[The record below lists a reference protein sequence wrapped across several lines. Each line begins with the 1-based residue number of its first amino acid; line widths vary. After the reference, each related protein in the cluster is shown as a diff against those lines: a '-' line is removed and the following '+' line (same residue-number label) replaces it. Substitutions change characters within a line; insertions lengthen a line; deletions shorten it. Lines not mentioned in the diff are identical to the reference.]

1 MRILMLHNLDRAAER
16 IVMIEAGE
24 VLKAAG
30 ASIIIPQEDT
40 DKLPDYMV
48 RVALDKAL
56 DIADAIVAI
65 GGDGSILKAA
75 ALASKKNIPI
85 LGINMGRLGFLS
97 ELEPNEVGELTRL
110 AAGEYTIEKRMMLE
124 AKVMRRGETV
134 YRSHGL
140 NDAVLTRGPGC
151 KVMEVDIYSD
161 HQFIAKFRS
170 DGVIISTPT
179 GSTAYSLSAG
189 GPIID
194 PTENNLTITPIC
206 AHGLYAKSFVLAP
219 TRQVTVGVRS
229 MRSKYSYLSVDGK
242 DDFEVHD
249 DDLIVVKQS
258 EYVTDMIK
266 IKGRSV
272 YDIVRDK
279 MNYGI

>member
-1 MRILMLHNLDRAAER
+1 MLHNAERAAER
-16 IVMIEAGE
+16 VVMTEAGN
-24 VLKAAG
+24 VLRAAG
-30 ASIIIPQEDT
+30 ASIIIPNT
-40 DKLPDYMV
+40 NTNKLPDYMV
-48 RVALDKAL
+48 RVAIDKAL
-56 DIADAIVAI
+56 DIVDAIVAI

-75 ALASKKNIPI
+75 ALASKKKLPI

-97 ELEPNEVGELTRL
+97 ELEPNEISELTRL
-110 AAGEYTIEKRMMLE
+110 VEGGYTIEKRMMLE
-124 AKVMRRGETV
+124 AKVIRRGDEL
-134 YRSHGL
+134 YSNHGL

-219 TRQVTVGVRS
+219 TRQVTVSIRS
-229 MRSKYSYLSVDGK
+229 MRSRYSYLSVDGK

-249 DDLIVVKQS
+249 DDLVVVKQS